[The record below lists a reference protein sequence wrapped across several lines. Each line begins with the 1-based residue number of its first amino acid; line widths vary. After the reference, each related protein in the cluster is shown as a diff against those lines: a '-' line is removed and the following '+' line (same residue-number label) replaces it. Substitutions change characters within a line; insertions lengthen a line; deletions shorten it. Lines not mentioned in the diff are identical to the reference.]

1 MLATH
6 PAFKQI
12 ASALMGAA
20 LFLIAGG
27 HMALLQGIAWTTMV
41 HDFSKTGSLS
51 QAVEK
56 TFDGHHL
63 CPLCKKIAKARAAEE
78 KAPASVKPEKKSEVF
93 VAHINPP
100 LPLPRCRPF
109 VYGVASSVA
118 MPERCDAPPV
128 PVPISSLA

>member
-1 MLATH
+1 MPITH

-12 ASALMGAA
+12 ACVLMGAA

-41 HDFSKTGSLS
+41 HDFSRTGSLS

-63 CPLCKKIAKARAAEE
+63 CPLCKKIAKERAAQE
-78 KAPASVKPEKKSEVF
+78 KAPLSVKAEKKAVVF
-93 VAHINPP
+93 VAHSGSE
-100 LPLPRCRPF
+100 LPFPTCRPLN
-109 VYGVASSVA
+109 YPSAPSVFS
-118 MPERCDAPPV
+118 PERTDAPPV
-128 PVPISSLA
+128 PVPIRPLA